1 MLKIV
6 YFSVS
11 PPLHK
16 VFQGE
21 KPAGRAVNSVKYC
34 NCLKILNL
42 ETVKIF
48 VFK

>member
-11 PPLHK
+11 PPLRK

-21 KPAGRAVNSVKYC
+21 KPEVEAVNSVKYC
-34 NCLKILNL
+34 NCLEMLNL
-42 ETVKIF
+42 ETVRIF

>member
-11 PPLHK
+11 PPLRK

-21 KPAGRAVNSVKYC
+21 KLEGRAVNSVKYY
-34 NCLKILNL
+34 NCLEILNL